1 LSKIAANGHD
11 SYTIIVCEKPSA
23 AKRIADALTNSLN
36 QNKNEIK
43 SSSFFPVIDTKG
55 HKYIVSFALGHLYGL
70 SDSLSNSKK
79 YPILDPHWIPLSQK
93 KTCDSKFKSL
103 SFKIDKIIKE
113 LSNLSKNASGFIN
126 ACDYDQEGEVIAY
139 NILEIACQN
148 KYIKSQRAK
157 FSSLTNEEI
166 RKSFDNL
173 LKPNKKLADAGR
185 SRHMIDFIFGINL
198 SRALS
203 NSTKE
208 YSPKGKK
215 YSNLSIGRVQ
225 GPTLAFVVDRE
236 QEISSHI
243 PITYWNIAAD
253 FEKDK
258 QQQQQIIK
266 AFYHPQKIDS
276 KAVALTVIEACKNQF
291 GKITDINNQKTPL
304 RPPHPF
310 NLGDLQHEAYR
321 VFKFP
326 PRYTLALAEKL
337 YLTALISYPRTSSQ
351 KLPSSIDYKKI
362 ITNLANINSSLQNK
376 NINIKHDKI
385 NIKSYSNIS
394 ALLLSKNTLE
404 PNEGTQVDPAH
415 PAIYPTGE
423 KPKQSLEDS
432 EMKLFDLVTRRF
444 FSTFGDNALAQNI
457 TVTITVKGKYIF
469 KAEEKK
475 ILIEGWIAL
484 YRPYSDISHFITSH
498 ILPQIN
504 KNDIVK
510 NIDLKLIEKQTQ
522 PPPRYNQVSLLQK
535 MEKEKIGTKATRAEI
550 INTLYKRNYI
560 TNSVRTSQQNQNI
573 SNHQDNHSSAY
584 SSNNNLNLDVSHL
597 PSTIASSST
606 YSHLSSYSFHTT
618 STTSIAAKSAD
629 SNTSKNPSKTKA
641 QTTTAAAIDNSPG
654 IRPTD
659 LGSAVINLLRKY
671 VPNIV
676 SIEMTRSMEENLE
689 QIETG
694 SSTSTIVVNDA
705 KEELKKAI
713 TFFEQNEK
721 EIGIQLGKALV
732 AGGEEKNHLSKIT
745 ILGSCP
751 VCRKGSLII
760 KKAIKTKKRF
770 VGCSLFSTNKC
781 GVTAPL
787 PQSGTI
793 KGINKLCETCKWPI
807 VSGTGYNQKKR
818 YQWQFCINTQ
828 CPSKNKIKEKT
839 NLNDNQ
845 N

>member
-243 PITYWNIAAD
+243 PIPYWNIAAD
-253 FEKDK
+253 FEKNK
-258 QQQQQIIK
+258 QQQQIIK
-266 AFYHPQKIDS
+266 AFYHPQKIDT
-276 KAVALTVIEACKNQF
+276 KAVALTVIEVCKNQF
-291 GKITDINNQKTPL
+291 GKITDINNQKTPF

-351 KLPSSIDYKKI
+351 NLPPSINYKKI
-362 ITNLANINSSLQNK
+362 ITNLANINSSFQNK

-404 PNEGTQVDPAH
+404 PNEGRQVDPAH

-423 KPKQSLEDS
+423 KPKQSLGES
-432 EMKLFDLVTRRF
+432 EMKLFDLITRRF
-444 FSTFGDNALAQNI
+444 FSTFGDNASAQKI
-457 TVTITVKGKYIF
+457 TVTITVKDKYIF

-484 YRPYSDISHFITSH
+484 YRPYSDTSHFITQH

-510 NIDLKLIEKQTQ
+510 NIYIKLIEKQTQ
-522 PPPRYNQVSLLQK
+522 PPPRYNQASLLQK

-573 SNHQDNHSSAY
+573 SNHQDNHSAD
-584 SSNNNLNLDVSHL
+584 SSNNLTLAVSHP
-597 PSTIASSST
+597 PSPIASSS
-606 YSHLSSYSFHTT
+606 YSTPWSSHSFQTT
-618 STTSIAAKSAD
+618 STTAIAATSTD
-629 SNTSKNPSKTKA
+629 SNTSKNPSKTKD
-641 QTTTAAAIDNSPG
+641 TTIAAAIDNSPG

-659 LGSAVINLLRKY
+659 LGNVVINLLRKY
-671 VPNIV
+671 VPSIV
-676 SIEMTRSMEENLE
+676 SIEMTRLMEENLE

-694 SSTSTIVVNDA
+694 STTSTTVVNDA

-721 EIGIQLGKALV
+721 EIGIQLCKVLV
-732 AGGEEKNHLSKIT
+732 TGDREKNLYSKIT

-751 VCRKGSLII
+751 VCRKE
-760 KKAIKTKKRF
+760 A
-770 VGCSLFSTNKC
+770 
-781 GVTAPL
+781 
-787 PQSGTI
+787 
-793 KGINKLCETCKWPI
+793 
-807 VSGTGYNQKKR
+807 
-818 YQWQFCINTQ
+818 
-828 CPSKNKIKEKT
+828 
-839 NLNDNQ
+839 
-845 N
+845 

>member
-1 LSKIAANGHD
+1 MSKIVANGHD

-43 SSSFFPVIDTKG
+43 SSSFFSVIDTKG

-93 KTCDSKFKSL
+93 KTYDSKFKSL

-148 KYIKSQRAK
+148 KYIKSKRAK

-166 RKSFDNL
+166 RNSFDNL

-236 QEISSHI
+236 QEISNHI
-243 PITYWNIAAD
+243 LIPYWNIAAD
-253 FEKDK
+253 FEKNK
-258 QQQQQIIK
+258 KQQQIIK
-266 AFYHPQKIDS
+266 TFYHPQKIDT
-276 KAVALTVIEACKNQF
+276 KAVALAVIEVCKNQF

-351 KLPSSIDYKKI
+351 KLPPSINYKKI
-362 ITNLANINSSLQNK
+362 ITNLANINSSLQDK
-376 NINIKHDKI
+376 NINFKLDKI
-385 NIKSYSNIS
+385 DIKSYSNIS

-404 PNEGTQVDPAH
+404 PNEGRQVDPAH

-423 KPKQSLEDS
+423 KLKQSLGES
-432 EMKLFDLVTRRF
+432 EMKLFDLITRRF
-444 FSTFGDNALAQNI
+444 FSTFGDNASAQKI
-457 TVTITVKGKYIF
+457 TVTITVKDEYIF

-475 ILIEGWIAL
+475 ILIEGWIVL
-484 YRPYSDISHFITSH
+484 YRPYSDTSHFITQH

-510 NIDLKLIEKQTQ
+510 NIDIKLIEKQTQ
-522 PPPRYNQVSLLQK
+522 PPSRYNQSSLLQK

-560 TNSVRTSQQNQNI
+560 TNSVRTPQQNQNI
-573 SNHQDNHSSAY
+573 SNHQDNHSADR
-584 SSNNNLNLDVSHL
+584 SNNLTLAVSHP
-597 PSTIASSST
+597 PSSIASSS
-606 YSHLSSYSFHTT
+606 YSTPLSSNSFHTT
-618 STTSIAAKSAD
+618 STTAVAATSAD
-629 SNTSKNPSKTKA
+629 SNTSKNLRKTKD
-641 QTTTAAAIDNSPG
+641 TTIAAAINNSPG

-659 LGSAVINLLRKY
+659 LGNALIDLLRKY
-671 VPNIV
+671 VPRIV

-694 SSTSTIVVNDA
+694 STTSTAVVNDA

-713 TFFEQNEK
+713 AFFEQNEK
-721 EIGIQLGKALV
+721 EIGIQLGKVLV
-732 AGGEEKNHLSKIT
+732 TGDREKNPHSKIT

-760 KKAIKTKKRF
+760 KKATKTKKRF
-770 VGCSLFSTNKC
+770 AGCSLYSTDKC
-781 GVTAPL
+781 NVTAPL
-787 PQSGTI
+787 PQNGTL
-793 KGINKLCETCKWPI
+793 KSINKLCETCKWPI
-807 VSGTGYNQKKR
+807 ISGTGYNQKKR

-828 CPSKNKIKEKT
+828 CPSKNKIGKKT
-839 NLNDNQ
+839 HLNDNQ
-845 N
+845 I

>member
-1 LSKIAANGHD
+1 LSKIAPNIRD
-11 SYTIIVCEKPSA
+11 SYTIIICEKPSA
-23 AKRIADALTNSLN
+23 AKRIADALTNSSN

-43 SSSFFPVIDTKG
+43 SNSFFPVIDTKG

-70 SDSLSNSKK
+70 SDSLSHSKK

-93 KTCDSKFKSL
+93 KTQDSKFKSL

-113 LSNLSKNASGFIN
+113 ISNLSKNASGFIN

-148 KYIKSQRAK
+148 NYLKSQRAK

-166 RKSFDNL
+166 RESFDNL
-173 LKPNKKLADAGR
+173 LKSNKKLADAGL

-203 NSTKE
+203 NSTKV

-243 PITYWNIAAD
+243 PTQYWNIAAD
-253 FEKDK
+253 FEKNK
-258 QQQQQIIK
+258 QIIK

-276 KAVALTVIEACKNQF
+276 KAVAITVIEACKNQF
-291 GKITDINNQKTPL
+291 GKITDIKNQKTPL

-337 YLTALISYPRTSSQ
+337 YLTALISYPRTSSE
-351 KLPSSIDYKKI
+351 KLPPSINYKKI
-362 ITNLANINSSLQNK
+362 IINLANINSSLQNK
-376 NINIKHDKI
+376 NINNKRNKI
-385 NIKSYSNIS
+385 DIKSYSNIS

-404 PNEGTQVDPAH
+404 PNEGIQVDHAH

-423 KPKQSLEDS
+423 KPKQSLEES
-432 EMKLFDLVTRRF
+432 EMKLFDLITRRF
-444 FSTFGDNALAQNI
+444 FSTFGDNASTQKI
-457 TVTITVKGKYIF
+457 TVTITIKDKYIF

-475 ILIEGWIAL
+475 ILAEGWIAL
-484 YRPYSDISHFITSH
+484 YRPYSDISHFIPPH
-498 ILPQIN
+498 ILPPIN
-504 KNDIVK
+504 KNDMVK
-510 NIDLKLIEKQTQ
+510 NIDIKLIEKQTQ
-522 PPPRYNQVSLLQK
+522 PPARYNQDSLLQK

-573 SNHQDNHSSAY
+573 SNHQYNHSVDSTNNSNLAVTLHP
-584 SSNNNLNLDVSHL
+584 SS
-597 PSTIASSST
+597 IASSS
-606 YSHLSSYSFHTT
+606 SSLSSCSFHNTPTT
-618 STTSIAAKSAD
+618 TIGHTSAD
-629 SNTSKNPSKTKA
+629 SNISKNQGKTKA
-641 QTTTAAAIDNSPG
+641 TPTAFDNSPG

-659 LGSAVINLLRKY
+659 LGSTVINLLRKY

-676 SIEMTRSMEENLE
+676 SIEMTRLMEENLE
-689 QIETG
+689 QIESG
-694 SSTSTIVVNDA
+694 SSTSTTVVNNA

-713 TFFEQNEK
+713 EFFEQNEK

-732 AGGEEKNHLSKIT
+732 KGDREKNPPFKIT
-745 ILGSCP
+745 ILGICP
-751 VCRKGSLII
+751 ICRKGSLTI

-781 GVTAPL
+781 NVTAPL
-787 PQSGTI
+787 PQNGTI
-793 KGINKLCETCKWPI
+793 KSINKSCEICKWPI
-807 VSGTGYNQKKR
+807 VSGTGYNQNKR
-818 YQWQFCINTQ
+818 YQWQFCINAQ
-828 CPSKNKIKEKT
+828 CPSKNKIEEKT
-839 NLNDNQ
+839 P
-845 N
+845 

>member
-1 LSKIAANGHD
+1 MNKLAANGHD
-11 SYTIIVCEKPSA
+11 SYTIIICEKPST
-23 AKRIADALTNSLN
+23 AKRIADALTNPLN
-36 QNKNEIK
+36 QNENEIK

-70 SDSLSNSKK
+70 SDSISNTKR

-93 KTCDSKFKSL
+93 KTQDSFKSL

-113 LSNLSKNASGFIN
+113 ISHLSKNALGFIN

-148 KYIKSQRAK
+148 KYLKSQRAK

-166 RKSFDNL
+166 RQSFDNL
-173 LKPNKKLADAGR
+173 LKPNKKLADAGL

-215 YSNLSIGRVQ
+215 HSNLSIGRVQ
-225 GPTLAFVVDRE
+225 GPTLAFVVDRDL
-236 QEISSHI
+236 EISSHVPI
-243 PITYWNIAAD
+243 PYWNIAAD
-253 FEKDK
+253 FEKNN
-258 QQQQQIIK
+258 QTIK

-276 KAVALTVIEACKNQF
+276 KAVALAVIEACKNQF
-291 GKITDINNQKTPL
+291 GKITDINNKKTPL

-310 NLGDLQHEAYR
+310 NLGDLQYEAYR

-351 KLPSSIDYKKI
+351 KLPPSINYKKI

-376 NINIKHDKI
+376 NINFKRDKVSV
-385 NIKSYSNIS
+385 KSYSNLS

-404 PNEGTQVDPAH
+404 PNEGRQVDPAH

-423 KPKQSLEDS
+423 KLKQSLEES
-432 EMKLFDLVTRRF
+432 EMKLFDLITRRF
-444 FSTFGDNALAQNI
+444 FSTFGDNALTQNT
-457 TVTITVKGKYIF
+457 TVTITVKDKYIF
-469 KAEEKK
+469 KSEEKK
-475 ILIEGWIAL
+475 ILVEGWIAL
-484 YRPYSDISHFITSH
+484 YRPYSDMSHFITQH
-498 ILPQIN
+498 ILPHIN

-510 NIDLKLIEKQTQ
+510 NIDIKLIEKQTQ
-522 PPPRYNQVSLLQK
+522 PPPRYNQASLLQK

-560 TNSVRTSQQNQNI
+560 TNSVRTSQQNHNI
-573 SNHQDNHSSAY
+573 SNHQDNRSAC
-584 SSNNNLNLDVSHL
+584 SSNNLTLAVSHH
-597 PSTIASSST
+597 PSSIASS
-606 YSHLSSYSFHTT
+606 YSPPSSYSSHTA
-618 STTSIAAKSAD
+618 STTTIAATSAD
-629 SNTSKNPSKTKA
+629 SSTSKNPDKTKA
-641 QTTTAAAIDNSPG
+641 TTTTAIDNSPG

-659 LGSAVINLLRKY
+659 LGIAVINLLRKY

-694 SSTSTIVVNDA
+694 SSTSTTVVNDA
-705 KEELKKAI
+705 KEELKKA
-713 TFFEQNEK
+713 
-721 EIGIQLGKALV
+721 
-732 AGGEEKNHLSKIT
+732 
-745 ILGSCP
+745 
-751 VCRKGSLII
+751 
-760 KKAIKTKKRF
+760 
-770 VGCSLFSTNKC
+770 
-781 GVTAPL
+781 
-787 PQSGTI
+787 
-793 KGINKLCETCKWPI
+793 
-807 VSGTGYNQKKR
+807 YNI
-818 YQWQFCINTQ
+818 F
-828 CPSKNKIKEKT
+828 
-839 NLNDNQ
+839 
-845 N
+845 